1 MQSEPAREV
10 PSPHWTDGE
19 RRTRGW
25 IYRHSGWTRVTH
37 WVWAFSLFFLLLSG
51 LQIFNAHPIL
61 HVGHESGFQFDNSVM
76 RIGTV
81 QGENGLR
88 GVTELFGLSFDTTG
102 VLGLSGSA
110 ERPQA
115 RAFPAWATIPSHQDL
130 ATGRV
135 VHFFFAWV
143 LVLTLAI
150 WLAASLAS
158 GHLRRDILP
167 TPGDLK
173 ALLADMASHARF
185 RLHRRRRYGPL
196 QKLAYAAVLLVLLPL
211 MVLTGLAMSPGFNTI
226 APLLADMF
234 GGRQTARTIHFAAMV
249 LLVLFFLVHL
259 AMVIAAGPFNE
270 LRSMI
275 TGWFRA
281 DEDSGKDGHHGR

>member
-1 MQSEPAREV
+1 MQSEPVREV
-10 PSPHWTDGE
+10 SGPEPADGGEPSS
-19 RRTRGW
+19 RLV
-25 IYRHSGWTRVTH
+25 YRHSGWTRIAH
-37 WVWAFSLFFLLLSG
+37 WVWTLSLFFLLLSG

-61 HVGHESGFQFDNSVM
+61 YVGHESGFRFDNSVL

-81 QGENGLR
+81 QGENGPR
-88 GVTELFGLSFDTTG
+88 GATELFGLRFDTTG
-102 VLGLSGSA
+102 VLGLSGPA

-143 LVLTLAI
+143 LVSALAV
-150 WLAASLAS
+150 WFVASLAN
-158 GHLRRDILP
+158 GHMRRDILP
-167 TPGDLK
+167 TASDLK
-173 ALLADMASHARF
+173 TLPADVASHARF
-185 RLHRRRRYGPL
+185 RLHRRTGYGPL
-196 QKLAYAAVLLVLLPL
+196 QKLTYAVVLLALLPL
-211 MVLTGLAMSPGFNTI
+211 MVVTGLAMSPGFNAI
-226 APLLADMF
+226 APVLVDML

-259 AMVIAAGPFNE
+259 AMVIAAGPLNE

-281 DEDSGKDGHHGR
+281 DEETGKDGRHGR